1 MKIRAIALAIGFA
14 VAAQAHAAD
23 VFSDN
28 FDNTT
33 QALNATDFAQGWV
46 ITNAAAPFNGTVD
59 VIGAGGQ
66 FDFLPGHG
74 NYVDLDGS
82 TQSSGVLQNSVQLTA
97 GVTYTLSFSLA
108 GDQRNAGPD
117 NVDVH
122 FGDAS
127 GTFSRG
133 TSDGFSTSTLTFTP
147 TQSGSYAFNFHDLGN
162 DNQGALL
169 DNVRITSAVPEPA
182 TGALLLAGLGLMGF
196 VGRRRRG

>member
-1 MKIRAIALAIGFA
+1 MQVRSIALAIGFA

-23 VFSDN
+23 AFNDN
-28 FDNTT
+28 FDNT
-33 QALNATDFAQGWV
+33 ALGVDATNFAQNWV
-46 ITNAAAPFNGTVD
+46 VTNAASANGTVD

-66 FDFLPGHG
+66 FDFVPGNGH
-74 NYVDLDGS
+74 YIDLDGS
-82 TQSSGVLQNSVQLTA
+82 TMSSGVFQNATQLTG

-117 NVDVH
+117 NVAVN
-122 FGDAS
+122 FGSAS

-147 TQSGSYAFNFHDLGN
+147 TTSGTYTFNFHDLGN

-182 TGALLLAGLGLMGF
+182 SGALLLAGLGLMGF
-196 VGRRRRG
+196 VARRRRG